1 MNYTIN
7 VEYFTSKETKSYV
20 YYLNNIN
27 DFEDL
32 FENEVDEDIRFLSDE
47 LENFN
52 LEIEEI
58 KENESGKFTID
69 FGLKINSPYVEIK
82 VTKE

>member
-7 VEYFTSKETKSYV
+7 VEYFTGKETKSYV

-47 LENFN
+47 FENFN

-58 KENESGKFTID
+58 KENESGEFTID
-69 FGLKINSPYVEIK
+69 FGLNLNSPYIEIK

>member
-1 MNYTIN
+1 MSYTIN
-7 VEYFTSKETKSYV
+7 VEYFTGKETKSYV

-32 FENEVDEDIRFLSDE
+32 FENKVDEDIRFLSDE
-47 LENFN
+47 FENFN

-58 KENESGKFTID
+58 KENESGEFTID
-69 FGLKINSPYVEIK
+69 FGLKLNSPYVEIK

>member
-7 VEYFTSKETKSYV
+7 VEYFTGKETKTYV

-27 DFEDL
+27 DFEKL

-47 LENFN
+47 FENFN
-52 LEIEEI
+52 LEIQEI
-58 KENESGKFTID
+58 KENGSGEFTLD
-69 FGLKINSPYVEIK
+69 FGLNLNSPYIEIK

>member
-1 MNYTIN
+1 MSYTIN
-7 VEYFTSKETKSYV
+7 VEYFTGKETKSYV

-32 FENEVDEDIRFLSDE
+32 FENKVDEDIRFLSNE
-47 LENFN
+47 FENFN

-58 KENESGKFTID
+58 KENKSGEFTID
-69 FGLKINSPYVEIK
+69 FGLNLNSPYVEIK

>member
-7 VEYFTSKETKSYV
+7 VEYFTGKETKSYV

-32 FENEVDEDIRFLSDE
+32 FENEVDEDVRFLSDE
-47 LENFN
+47 FENFD
-52 LEIEEI
+52 LEIQEI
-58 KENESGKFTID
+58 KENGSGEFTLD
-69 FGLKINSPYVEIK
+69 FGLNLNSPYVEIK

>member
-7 VEYFTSKETKSYV
+7 VEYFTGKETKTYV
-20 YYLNNIN
+20 YYLDNIN

-32 FENEVDEDIRFLSDE
+32 FENKVDEDIRFLSDE
-47 LENFN
+47 FENFN

-58 KENESGKFTID
+58 KENESGEFTID
-69 FGLKINSPYVEIK
+69 FGLNLNSPYVEIK

>member
-7 VEYFTSKETKSYV
+7 VEYFTGKETKTYV
-20 YYLNNIN
+20 YYLDNIN

-32 FENEVDEDIRFLSDE
+32 FENKVDEDIRFLSDE
-47 LENFN
+47 FENFN

-58 KENESGKFTID
+58 KENESGEFTID
-69 FGLKINSPYVEIK
+69 FGLNLNSPYVEIK
-82 VTKE
+82 VTNE

>member
-1 MNYTIN
+1 MVYTIN
-7 VEYFTSKETKSYV
+7 VEYFTGKETKTYV

-27 DFEDL
+27 DFEKL

-47 LENFN
+47 FENFD

-58 KENESGKFTID
+58 KENESGEFTID
-69 FGLKINSPYVEIK
+69 FGLNLNSPYIEIK

>member
-7 VEYFTSKETKSYV
+7 VEYFTGKESKSYV
-20 YYLNNIN
+20 YYLDNIN

-32 FENEVDEDIRFLSDE
+32 FENKVDEDIRFLSDE
-47 LENFN
+47 FENFN

-58 KENESGKFTID
+58 KENESGEFTID
-69 FGLKINSPYVEIK
+69 FGLNLNSPYVEIK

>member
-7 VEYFTSKETKSYV
+7 VEYFTGKETKSYV
-20 YYLNNIN
+20 YYLDNIN

-32 FENEVDEDIRFLSDE
+32 FKNKVDEDIRFLSDE
-47 LENFN
+47 FENFN

-58 KENESGKFTID
+58 KENESGEFTID
-69 FGLKINSPYVEIK
+69 FGLNLNSPYVEIK

>member
-1 MNYTIN
+1 MVYTIN
-7 VEYFTSKETKSYV
+7 VEYFTGKETKSYV

-47 LENFN
+47 FENFN

-58 KENESGKFTID
+58 KENKSGEFTID
-69 FGLKINSPYVEIK
+69 FGLNLNSPYVEIK
-82 VTKE
+82 ITKE

>member
-1 MNYTIN
+1 MVYTIN
-7 VEYFTSKETKSYV
+7 VEYFTGKETKTYV

-27 DFEDL
+27 DFEKL

-47 LENFN
+47 FENFN

-58 KENESGKFTID
+58 KENESGEFTID
-69 FGLKINSPYVEIK
+69 FGLNLNSPYVEIK

>member
-7 VEYFTSKETKSYV
+7 VEYFTGKESKSYV
-20 YYLNNIN
+20 YYLDNIN

-32 FENEVDEDIRFLSDE
+32 FKNKVDEDIRFLSDE
-47 LENFN
+47 FENFN

-58 KENESGKFTID
+58 KENESGEFTID
-69 FGLKINSPYVEIK
+69 FGLNLNSPYVEIK

>member
-7 VEYFTSKETKSYV
+7 VEYFTGKETKSYV
-20 YYLNNIN
+20 YYLDNIN

-32 FENEVDEDIRFLSDE
+32 FENKVDEDIRFLSDE
-47 LENFN
+47 FENFN

-58 KENESGKFTID
+58 KENESGEFTID
-69 FGLKINSPYVEIK
+69 FGLNLNSPYVEIK

>member
-7 VEYFTSKETKSYV
+7 IEYFTGKETKTYA

-27 DFEDL
+27 DFEKL

-47 LENFN
+47 FENFD
-52 LEIEEI
+52 LEIQEI
-58 KENESGKFTID
+58 KENGSGEFTMD
-69 FGLKINSPYVEIK
+69 FGLNLNSPYVEIK

>member
-7 VEYFTSKETKSYV
+7 VEYFTGKETNSYV

-32 FENEVDEDIRFLSDE
+32 FENKVEDIRFLSDE
-47 LENFN
+47 FENFD

-58 KENESGKFTID
+58 KENESGEFTID
-69 FGLKINSPYVEIK
+69 FGLKLNSPYVEIK

>member
-7 VEYFTSKETKSYV
+7 VEYFTGKETKSYV
-20 YYLNNIN
+20 YYLDNIN
-27 DFEDL
+27 DFEKL

-47 LENFN
+47 FENFN
-52 LEIEEI
+52 LEIQEI
-58 KENESGKFTID
+58 KKNGSGEFTLD
-69 FGLKINSPYVEIK
+69 FGLNLNSPYVEIK

>member
-7 VEYFTSKETKSYV
+7 VEYFTGKETKTYA

-27 DFEDL
+27 DFEKL
-32 FENEVDEDIRFLSDE
+32 FENEVDDDIRFLSAE
-47 LENFN
+47 FENFD
-52 LEIEEI
+52 LEIQEI
-58 KENESGKFTID
+58 KENGYGEFTLD
-69 FGLKINSPYVEIK
+69 FGLNLNSPYVEIK

>member
-1 MNYTIN
+1 MVYTIN
-7 VEYFTSKETKSYV
+7 VEYFTGKETKTYV

-27 DFEDL
+27 DFEKL
-32 FENEVDEDIRFLSDE
+32 FENEVDENIRFLSDE
-47 LENFN
+47 FENFD

-58 KENESGKFTID
+58 KENESGEFTID
-69 FGLKINSPYVEIK
+69 FGLNLNSPYIEIK

>member
-1 MNYTIN
+1 MVYTIN
-7 VEYFTSKETKSYV
+7 VEYFTGKETKTYV

-27 DFEDL
+27 DFEKL

-47 LENFN
+47 FENFN
-52 LEIEEI
+52 LEIQEI
-58 KENESGKFTID
+58 KENGSGEFTLD
-69 FGLKINSPYVEIK
+69 FGLNLNSPYVEIK

>member
-1 MNYTIN
+1 MIYTIN
-7 VEYFTSKETKSYV
+7 VEYFTGKETKSYV

-27 DFEDL
+27 NFEDL
-32 FENEVDEDIRFLSDE
+32 FENKVDEDIRFLSDE
-47 LENFN
+47 FENFD
-52 LEIEEI
+52 LEIKEI

-69 FGLKINSPYVEIK
+69 FGLKLNSPYVEIK